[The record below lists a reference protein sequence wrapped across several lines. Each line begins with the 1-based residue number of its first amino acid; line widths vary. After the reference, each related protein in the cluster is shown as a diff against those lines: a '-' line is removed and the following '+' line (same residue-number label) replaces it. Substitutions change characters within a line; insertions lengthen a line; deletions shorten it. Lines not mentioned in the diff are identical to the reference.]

1 MSTPWKLFKFVCFV
15 QMLATVYFTITSL
28 ISLFQSGDIYYL
40 FETMAFGLMSA
51 LSILAL
57 NILSSNY
64 PDKAI
69 VGRQKRIFN
78 WLFLLNFLLIAFL
91 FGLFFAEYGQLK
103 SFSRLFG
110 RSIFILPVRLL
121 LPLIAVVTLLIFQFV
136 ILYGLYELRRLLF
149 KNFFVNKKFEFE
161 S

>member
-1 MSTPWKLFKFVCFV
+1 MSTSWKLFKFVCFL

-28 ISLFQSGDIYYL
+28 FSLLQSGDIYYL
-40 FETMAFGLMSA
+40 FETIAFGLMSA
-51 LSILAL
+51 LSMLAL

-64 PDKAI
+64 PDKVI
-69 VGRQKRIFN
+69 EGRQKRIFN

-110 RSIFILPVRLL
+110 RFIFILPFRLL